1 MVEGISWIAL
11 LICMPFKHLYQM
23 PMGVR
28 IVGPIHGAL
37 FVLLMWLIYQAWE
50 GKALSKGRAI
60 MVVIASLI
68 PFGPFLIDR
77 RLAESTAAE
86 TADSPD

>member
-1 MVEGISWIAL
+1 MVEGISWIVL
-11 LICMPFKHLYQM
+11 LICVPFKRLLDM
-23 PMGVR
+23 PLGVK

-37 FVLLMWLIYQAWE
+37 FILLMWAIYQAWE
-50 GKALSKGRAI
+50 GKALSKRKAI
-60 MVVIASLI
+60 MAGIASLI

-86 TADSPD
+86 SADSPD